1 MELHRLDGFDATG
14 LDALDITDM
23 QTSGEMVNGMFGSSD
38 ISSGIQSLS
47 DIPNGVPDPAPEIA
61 YEILDEE
68 GNVVMYA
75 DTDEN
80 IYVING
86 LNGFFKKIGKGL
98 KRFAK
103 KVIKPVVRTFNRFLN
118 PATILLRNGFLLAMK
133 ADMMKVAGR
142 LRFGYLSESQA
153 RKLGLDMGKYR
164 KVKKAVEKAEKIYR
178 LAGGRGRNL
187 RKAILKGKGN
197 RDKKV
202 PLNGFYLGAIDEGP
216 EIYNDPFEKF
226 VVEADIETI
235 DAFIHN
241 ELQVNGLGAAAS
253 GTALAA
259 ASGAVASVAA
269 VLSKIGNIFGKAK
282 EVKQQAQDLFS
293 KPARP
298 RPGLPPVPYGDPRFQ
313 QFPVNTLAP
322 AFPGRP
328 VNPSMVTQHKIA
340 PQNNSTTSEGGFFK
354 KHKTPLLIGAGL
366 LVVGTGVAIAMR
378 SGKKKTS
385 PSISGTPKKAKTK
398 KPTRQRD
405 ALGRFTGG
413 ATARRKP
420 TGSSK
425 APEKLVPKALL

>member
-14 LDALDITDM
+14 LDHMDIQENTFQM
-23 QTSGEMVNGMFGSSD
+23 NGIED
-38 ISSGIQSLS
+38 T
-47 DIPNGVPDPAPEIA
+47 PEIA

-75 DTDEN
+75 DAEEN

-103 KVIKPVVRTFNRFLN
+103 KVVKPVVKTFNRFLN

-133 ADMMKVAGR
+133 ADMMKVAR
-142 LRFGYLSESQA
+142 KLRYGYLTETQA
-153 RKLGLDMGKYR
+153 KQMGIDMGKYR
-164 KVKKAVEKAEKIYR
+164 KLRKAISKAEKIYR

-197 RDKKV
+197 KDKRV
-202 PLNGFYLGAIDEGP
+202 PLSGFALGSIDDDGVDMF
-216 EIYNDPFEKF
+216 NDPFEKF

-235 DAFIHN
+235 DAFLNN
-241 ELQVNGLGAAAS
+241 ELEVNGLGAVAS
-253 GTALAA
+253 GPAIAA

-298 RPGLPPVPYGDPRFQ
+298 VRPGLPPVPFGDPRN
-313 QFPVNTLAP
+313 QFPVNN
-322 AFPGRP
+322 FVPGTFQRP
-328 VNPSMVTQHKIA
+328 VQSVITQNT
-340 PQNNSTTSEGGFFK
+340 PLPLSTEEKKNFFTK
-354 KHKTPLLIGAGL
+354 NKTPLLILGGL
-366 LVVGTGVAIAMR
+366 VVVGTGVAIVVR
-378 SGKKKTS
+378 SGKKNK
-385 PSISGTPKKAKTK
+385 SISGIPKRK
-398 KPTRQRD
+398 KSKGRD
-405 ALGRFTGG
+405 SLGRFTKGHG
-413 ATARRKP
+413 ITRKKRSNSQKRTP
-420 TGSSK
+420 K
-425 APEKLVPKALL
+425 KLVPKALL